1 MVKFYECTEP
11 MIIDWISQEYI
22 PHLTASFTDPQKRV
36 SIGYLFAAFIIA
48 IIWITVAKKQTFRRG
63 FVLGLKKM
71 IGLSIIW
78 SKSSRAD
85 YKLLL
90 INKALL
96 ILLSPFL
103 VARLTVATAIFFYLK
118 EIFPY
123 GSGIFADSPIWI
135 ASVTYTVFLFL
146 FDDFSRFAV
155 HLGLHK
161 IPILWAFHKTHHS
174 AETLTPFTVFRA
186 HPVESVI
193 FSLRGTIVQS
203 VAVSLFI
210 FVFGTS
216 IELLTIYGTSILLF
230 AFNATGANLRHSHV
244 PISYGKI
251 EKFFMSPAQHQL
263 HHSSAKQHHDKN
275 FGVALSIWDN
285 WAKTLHFSH
294 GEMGLSFGVKSELY
308 QNNHSLFSLYLRPF
322 QEVIKYPKINS
333 ETKPREENV
342 VFKKII

>member
-1 MVKFYECTEP
+1 
-11 MIIDWISQEYI
+11 MIIEWISQEYL
-22 PHLTASFTDPQKRV
+22 PYLTNSLTDPQKRV
-36 SIGYLFAAFIIA
+36 SIGYLFAAFVIA
-48 IIWITVAKKQTFRRG
+48 IIWITVAKKQTIGRG
-63 FVLGLKKM
+63 FMIGLKKM

-85 YKLLL
+85 YKLLF
-90 INKALL
+90 INRALL

-103 VARLTVATAIFFYLK
+103 VARLTVATTLYFYLK
-118 EIFPY
+118 EFFPS
-123 GSGIFADSPIWI
+123 GSGIFAGSPIWI
-135 ASVTYTVFLFL
+135 ASISYTIFIFL

-203 VAVSLFI
+203 ISVSLFI
-210 FVFGTS
+210 FLFGTS
-216 IELLTIYGTSILLF
+216 VELISIYGTSILLF

-244 PISYGKI
+244 AISYGNI
-251 EKFFMSPAQHQL
+251 VEKFFMSPAQHQL
-263 HHSSAKQHHDKN
+263 HHSSAKRHHDKN

-285 WAKTLHFSH
+285 WAKTLHYSQ
-294 GEMGLSFGVKSELY
+294 GEKNLSFGVKSELKH
-308 QNNHSLFSLYLRPF
+308 NSHSLFSLYLRPF
-322 QEVIKYPKINS
+322 QEIINYRKINA

-342 VFKKII
+342 ILKKII